1 LRHSNIAK
9 YKQLIAHTVS
19 PISGRNG
26 ASVCS
31 SRNIPLTTAKYSQTQ
46 NRKTNR
52 ILPLLASLVCL
63 SSAHSAFS
71 QQIQGTDSPS
81 TQSNAF
87 SFSIPAQDANEALT
101 ELAKQAN
108 TTLLFPFDLAKR
120 VKTNALEGTFTLN
133 EALVQLLEG
142 TELAV
147 VTDESG
153 ALSIRSRASLV
164 AKAPQKKEEESVP
177 EDTGN
182 ALEKIAVVGTRSSPR
197 SVVDSPVPLD
207 IIGSQALSSQGNAD
221 VLAMLSVMVPSLNV
235 NDQPINDAS
244 SLVRPA
250 NLRGMSSD
258 HTLLLL
264 NGKRRHR
271 SAVITFLGGG
281 LSDGAQGPDISVIPA
296 YALQQVEVLRDGAS
310 AQYGSDAIAGVINF
324 VLKDDNHGGSIAL
337 RSGLYSEGD
346 GELVQFQ
353 GNKGFDLGDNGFINA
368 TVEYRQQKGTSR
380 SVQRDDAAELI
391 AQGNNFISSPSQIW
405 GALDVNEDIK
415 FAVNSG
421 ITLASGSELYSF
433 ATGAQR
439 DIEGGFY
446 FRNPQTREGVFS
458 RTDSTT
464 GERRLIVADLDG
476 LDNGITCPSIT
487 LSNANVLSDPNYLL
501 IADNSTALGA
511 NCFAFNEWFPG
522 GFTPRFGGTITDG
535 AIVFGMR
542 KELSQGWAMDASATL
557 GYSDIEYTIANTV
570 NPSLG
575 PQSPTE
581 FSPGSVSQV
590 ERTVNLDFAKLIQ
603 TIFDDPVS
611 IAVGLEW
618 RKETYFQKAGDEA
631 SYIAGPFALEPPLG
645 LVQGF
650 SIGSN
655 GFPGYQPQ
663 SAGHWSR
670 NNWALYADMEFYLTE
685 AWQFA
690 VATRVE
696 HFSDFGSTFDGKLST
711 RYKIDDRF
719 ALRGSINTGFK
730 APTVGQSNVIN
741 VTTAY
746 GLNGLEDQ
754 ATLPPTD
761 LISIQLGATPLTPEE
776 SVNFSLG
783 GVMQFNEQF
792 FATIDYFNI
801 RLTDR
806 ISTTSAIPLTE
817 QDINALIAQGR
828 PDAVKYNAAKYFTND
843 FDTRTQGIDV
853 VVNYGFALN
862 DWQNTLLLAY
872 NWTDT
877 QVERVTLYPALID
890 GVISMQPN
898 LTGARIR
905 MLEDN
910 LPAHRGNIT
919 LEQIRGKWAFTWRL
933 NYYGEFYEDHLDAS
947 AGMDIIGGALTTFD
961 AQVAWQLSESVRATL
976 GAQNLFDSLPDVNP
990 FSGEV
995 GALYPPTS
1003 PSGINGAFYYLGL
1016 EYNFK

>member
-1 LRHSNIAK
+1 MPLSVAIACAS
-9 YKQLIAHTVS
+9 IAQQV
-19 PISGRNG
+19 
-26 ASVCS
+26 AAQ
-31 SRNIPLTTAKYSQTQ
+31 TTNQTAES
-46 NRKTNR
+46 
-52 ILPLLASLVCL
+52 ID
-63 SSAHSAFS
+63 SSAF
-71 QQIQGTDSPS
+71 T
-81 TQSNAF
+81 
-87 SFSIPAQDANEALT
+87 FSIPAQDANEALT

-147 VTDESG
+147 VTDETG

-164 AKAPQKKEEESVP
+164 AKEKPQEPQEDEP
-177 EDTGN
+177 QDTGN

-324 VLKDDNHGGSIAL
+324 VLKNSNQGGSVAF

-346 GELVQFQ
+346 GELFQ
-353 GNKGFDLGDNGFINA
+353 IQANKGFSLGNDGFVNA
-368 TVEYRQQKGTSR
+368 TVEYRQQNGTSR
-380 SVQRDDAAELI
+380 SVQRDDAASLI
-391 AQGNNFISSPSQIW
+391 AQGNTFIDNPSQIW
-405 GALDVNEDIK
+405 GALDVNEDVK
-415 FAVNSG
+415 FAMNSG
-421 ITLASGSELYSF
+421 LTLASGAELYSF
-433 ATGAQR
+433 ATTAKR
-439 DIEGGFY
+439 EIEGGFY
-446 FRNPQTREGVFS
+446 YRNPQTREGVFS
-458 RTDSTT
+458 RTDSVT
-464 GERRLIVADLDG
+464 GERRLIIADLDG
-476 LDNGITCPSIT
+476 IDNGIQCPSIS
-487 LSNANVLSDPNYLL
+487 LSDADVLQDPNYLL
-501 IADNSTALGA
+501 IADNSTSLGA

-522 GFTPRFGGTITDG
+522 GFTPRFGGTITDASMVLG
-535 AIVFGMR
+535 VR
-542 KELSQGWAMDASATL
+542 KELSSGWAMDASASV
-557 GYSDIEYTIANTV
+557 GYSDIEYTISETV

-575 PQSPTE
+575 PQSPTQ

-590 ERTVNLDFAKLIQ
+590 ERTLNLDFAKLIQ
-603 TIFDDPVS
+603 TIFEDPVS

-618 RKETYFQKAGDEA
+618 RKETYFQKAGDEP
-631 SYIAGPFALEPPLG
+631 SYVAGPFALEPPLG
-645 LVQGF
+645 LIQGF

-670 NNWALYADMEFYLTE
+670 NNWALYADLEFYVSE
-685 AWQFA
+685 GWQFA

-696 HFSDFGSTFDGKLST
+696 HFSDFGSTFDGKLSS
-711 RYKIDDRF
+711 RYKIDDTF

-746 GLNGLEDQ
+746 GPNGLEDQ

-761 LISIQLGATPLTPEE
+761 LISVQLGATPLTPEE

-783 GVMQFNEQF
+783 AVMQFNDSF
-792 FATIDYFNI
+792 FATVDYFNI
-801 RLTDR
+801 RLSDR

-828 PDAVKYNAAKYFTND
+828 SDAVKYNAAKYFTND
-843 FDTRTQGIDV
+843 FDTNTQGLDV
-853 VVNYGFALN
+853 VVNYGFSIN
-862 DWQNTLLLAY
+862 DWQNTLLFAY

-877 QVERVTLYPALID
+877 QVERVTLYPALVD
-890 GVISMQPN
+890 GVIVMQPN
-898 LTGARIR
+898 LTHARIR

-919 LEQIRGKWAFTWRL
+919 LEQAVGDWALTWRL
-933 NYYGEFYEDHLDAS
+933 NYYGAFYEDHLDAS
-947 AGMDIIGGALTTFD
+947 AGMDIEGEALTTFD
-961 AQVAWQLSESVRATL
+961 AQVAWQFSPHVRATL
-976 GAQNLFDSLPDVNP
+976 GAQNLFDSLPDINP

-1016 EYNFK
+1016 EYSFD

>member
-1 LRHSNIAK
+1 
-9 YKQLIAHTVS
+9 
-19 PISGRNG
+19 
-26 ASVCS
+26 
-31 SRNIPLTTAKYSQTQ
+31 
-46 NRKTNR
+46 
-52 ILPLLASLVCL
+52 
-63 SSAHSAFS
+63 
-71 QQIQGTDSPS
+71 
-81 TQSNAF
+81 
-87 SFSIPAQDANEALT
+87 
-101 ELAKQAN
+101 
-108 TTLLFPFDLAKR
+108 
-120 VKTNALEGTFTLN
+120 
-133 EALVQLLEG
+133 
-142 TELAV
+142 
-147 VTDESG
+147 
-153 ALSIRSRASLV
+153 
-164 AKAPQKKEEESVP
+164 
-177 EDTGN
+177 
-182 ALEKIAVVGTRSSPR
+182 
-197 SVVDSPVPLD
+197 
-207 IIGSQALSSQGNAD
+207 
-221 VLAMLSVMVPSLNV
+221 
-235 NDQPINDAS
+235 
-244 SLVRPA
+244 
-250 NLRGMSSD
+250 
-258 HTLLLL
+258 
-264 NGKRRHR
+264 
-271 SAVITFLGGG
+271 
-281 LSDGAQGPDISVIPA
+281 
-296 YALQQVEVLRDGAS
+296 
-310 AQYGSDAIAGVINF
+310 
-324 VLKDDNHGGSIAL
+324 
-337 RSGLYSEGD
+337 
-346 GELVQFQ
+346 
-353 GNKGFDLGDNGFINA
+353 
-368 TVEYRQQKGTSR
+368 
-380 SVQRDDAAELI
+380 
-391 AQGNNFISSPSQIW
+391 
-405 GALDVNEDIK
+405 
-415 FAVNSG
+415 
-421 ITLASGSELYSF
+421 
-433 ATGAQR
+433 
-439 DIEGGFY
+439 
-446 FRNPQTREGVFS
+446 
-458 RTDSTT
+458 
-464 GERRLIVADLDG
+464 VADLDG

-487 LSNANVLSDPNYLL
+487 LGNANVLSDPNYLL

-575 PQSPTE
+575 PQSPIE

-919 LEQIRGKWAFTWRL
+919 LEQIRGKWAFTWRF
-933 NYYGEFYEDHLDAS
+933 N
-947 AGMDIIGGALTTFD
+947 
-961 AQVAWQLSESVRATL
+961 
-976 GAQNLFDSLPDVNP
+976 
-990 FSGEV
+990 
-995 GALYPPTS
+995 
-1003 PSGINGAFYYLGL
+1003 
-1016 EYNFK
+1016 

>member
-1 LRHSNIAK
+1 MCKFS
-9 YKQLIAHTVS
+9 
-19 PISGRNG
+19 
-26 ASVCS
+26 
-31 SRNIPLTTAKYSQTQ
+31 
-46 NRKTNR
+46 R
-52 ILPLLASLVCL
+52 ILSLSALHIASGFFL
-63 SSAHSAFS
+63 SIAPAPTLHA
-71 QQIQGTDSPS
+71 QTDSPS
-81 TQSNAF
+81 QSPDQTEPKLGAY
-87 SFSIPAQDANEALT
+87 SFSIPAQNANEALT

-108 TTLLFPFDLAKR
+108 TTLLFPFDLAKK

-133 EALVQLLEG
+133 EALAQLLEG

-153 ALSIRSRASLV
+153 AVSIRSRSSLV
-164 AKAPQKKEEESVP
+164 AKETQTQDTEKKTDEG
-177 EDTGN
+177 GN
-182 ALEKIAVVGTRSSPR
+182 GLEKIAVVGTRNSPR
-197 SVVDSPVPLD
+197 SAVDSPVPLD
-207 IIGSQALSSQGNAD
+207 VIGSETLNSQGNSD
-221 VLAMLSVMVPSLNV
+221 VLSMLSVMVPSLNV

-296 YALQQVEVLRDGAS
+296 YALKQVEVLRDGAA

-324 VLKDDNHGGSIAL
+324 VLKDAREGGHVAL
-337 RSGLYSEGD
+337 KVGGYSEGD
-346 GELVQFQ
+346 GELFQVQL
-353 GNKGFDLGDNGFINA
+353 NKGFAIGEDGFLNA
-368 TVEYRQQKGTSR
+368 TAEYRQQNGTSR
-380 SVQRDDAAELI
+380 SVQRIDAQNLI
-391 AQGNNFISSPSQIW
+391 DQGNVFIASPSQVW

-415 FAVNSG
+415 
-421 ITLASGSELYSF
+421 LALNAGADISSKSQFYSF
-433 ATGAQR
+433 ATAAR
-439 DIEGGFY
+439 REINGGFY

-458 RTDSTT
+458 RTDPNT
-464 GERRLIVADLDG
+464 GESRLIVADLDG
-476 LDNGITCPSIT
+476 LESGIACPSIT
-487 LSNANVLSDPNYLL
+487 LSSNSVLLDPTYQL
-501 IADNSTALGA
+501 IADNTTALGA

-522 GFTPRFGGTITDG
+522 GFTPKFGGTITDASVAMG
-535 AIVFGMR
+535 V
-542 KELSQGWAMDASATL
+542 KHELPNGWAMDASATL
-557 GYSDIEYTIANTV
+557 GYSDIEYTISNTV

-575 PQSPTE
+575 PQTPTS
-581 FSPGSVSQV
+581 FSPGGVSQV
-590 ERTVNLDFAKLIQ
+590 ERTLNLDFNKLIQ

-618 RKETYFQKAGDEA
+618 RKETYFQKSGDEA

-645 LVQGF
+645 LNQGF

-670 NNWALYADMEFYLTE
+670 SNWAVYADLEFYVTE
-685 AWQFA
+685 AWQFG

-711 RYKIDDRF
+711 RYKLNDTF
-719 ALRGSINTGFK
+719 ALRGSVNTGFK

-746 GLNGLEDQ
+746 GVNGLEDQ

-761 LISIQLGATPLTPEE
+761 LISLQLGATPLTPEE

-783 GVMQFNEQF
+783 LVMQASENF
-792 FATIDYFNI
+792 FATLDYFNI
-801 RLTDR
+801 RLSDR
-806 ISTTSAIPLTE
+806 ISTTSAIPLTDD
-817 QDINALIAQGR
+817 DISALIAQGR
-828 PDAVKYNAAKYFTND
+828 PDAAKYNAAKYFTND
-843 FDTRTQGIDV
+843 FDTKTQGVDL
-853 VVNYGFALN
+853 VVNYNFALA
-862 DWQNTLLLAY
+862 DWSNSLLLAF

-877 QVERVTLYPALID
+877 QVERVTLYPAQVGDEIRLL
-890 GVISMQPN
+890 PN
-898 LTGARIR
+898 LTQARIR

-910 LPAHRGNIT
+910 LPAHRGSIT
-919 LEQIRGKWAFTWRL
+919 LEQSKGNWAFTWRL

-947 AGMDIIGGALTTFD
+947 AGMDIYGNALTTFD
-961 AQVAWQLSESVRATL
+961 AQVAWKVLPQTQVTL
-976 GAQNLFDSLPDVNP
+976 GAQNLFDSLPNENP
-990 FSGEV
+990 FQGEV

-1003 PSGINGAFYYLGL
+1003 PSGINGAFYYAGI
-1016 EYNFK
+1016 EYTFN

>member
-1 LRHSNIAK
+1 MCKFS
-9 YKQLIAHTVS
+9 
-19 PISGRNG
+19 
-26 ASVCS
+26 
-31 SRNIPLTTAKYSQTQ
+31 
-46 NRKTNR
+46 R
-52 ILPLLASLVCL
+52 ILSLSALHIASGFFLFIAPAPTL
-63 SSAHSAFS
+63 HA
-71 QQIQGTDSPS
+71 QTDSPS
-81 TQSNAF
+81 QSPDQTEPKLGAY
-87 SFSIPAQDANEALT
+87 SFSIPAQNANEALT

-108 TTLLFPFDLAKR
+108 TTLLFPFDLAKK

-133 EALVQLLEG
+133 EALAQLLEG

-153 ALSIRSRASLV
+153 AVSIRSRSSLV
-164 AKAPQKKEEESVP
+164 AKETQTQDTEKKTDEG
-177 EDTGN
+177 GN
-182 ALEKIAVVGTRSSPR
+182 GLEKIAVVGTRNSPR
-197 SVVDSPVPLD
+197 SAVDSPVPLD
-207 IIGSQALSSQGNAD
+207 VIGSETLNSQGNSD
-221 VLAMLSVMVPSLNV
+221 VLSMLSVMVPSLNV

-296 YALQQVEVLRDGAS
+296 YALKQVEVLRDGAA

-324 VLKDDNHGGSIAL
+324 VLKDAREGGHVAL
-337 RSGLYSEGD
+337 KVGGYSEGD
-346 GELVQFQ
+346 GELFQVQL
-353 GNKGFDLGDNGFINA
+353 NKGFAIGEDGFLNA
-368 TVEYRQQKGTSR
+368 TAEYRQQNGTSR
-380 SVQRDDAAELI
+380 SVQRIDAQNLI
-391 AQGNNFISSPSQIW
+391 DQGNVFIASPSQVW

-415 FAVNSG
+415 
-421 ITLASGSELYSF
+421 LALNAGADISSKSQFYSF
-433 ATGAQR
+433 ATAAR
-439 DIEGGFY
+439 REINGGFY

-458 RTDSTT
+458 RTDPNT
-464 GERRLIVADLDG
+464 GESRLIVADLDG
-476 LDNGITCPSIT
+476 LESGIACPSIT
-487 LSNANVLSDPNYLL
+487 LSSNSVLLDPTYQL
-501 IADNSTALGA
+501 IADNTTALGA

-522 GFTPRFGGTITDG
+522 GFTPKFGGTITDASVAMG
-535 AIVFGMR
+535 V
-542 KELSQGWAMDASATL
+542 KHELPNGWAMDASATL
-557 GYSDIEYTIANTV
+557 GYSDIEYTISNTV

-575 PQSPTE
+575 PQTPTS
-581 FSPGSVSQV
+581 FSPGGVSQV
-590 ERTVNLDFAKLIQ
+590 ERTLNLDFNKLIQ

-618 RKETYFQKAGDEA
+618 RKETYFQKSGDEA

-645 LVQGF
+645 LNQGF

-670 NNWALYADMEFYLTE
+670 SNWAVYADLEFYVTE
-685 AWQFA
+685 AWQFG

-711 RYKIDDRF
+711 RYKLNDIF
-719 ALRGSINTGFK
+719 ALRGSVNTGFK

-746 GLNGLEDQ
+746 GVNGLEDQ

-761 LISIQLGATPLTPEE
+761 LISLQLGATPLTPEE

-783 GVMQFNEQF
+783 LVMQASENF
-792 FATIDYFNI
+792 FATLDYFNI
-801 RLTDR
+801 RLSDR
-806 ISTTSAIPLTE
+806 ISTTSAIPLTDD
-817 QDINALIAQGR
+817 DISALIAQGR
-828 PDAVKYNAAKYFTND
+828 PDAAKYNAAKYFTND
-843 FDTRTQGIDV
+843 FDTKTQGVDL
-853 VVNYGFALN
+853 VVNYNFALA
-862 DWQNTLLLAY
+862 DWSNSLLLAF

-877 QVERVTLYPALID
+877 QVERVTLYPAQVGDEIRLL
-890 GVISMQPN
+890 PN
-898 LTGARIR
+898 LTQARIR

-910 LPAHRGNIT
+910 LPAHRGSIT
-919 LEQIRGKWAFTWRL
+919 LEQSKGNWAFTWRL

-947 AGMDIIGGALTTFD
+947 AGMDIYGNALTTFD
-961 AQVAWQLSESVRATL
+961 AQVAWKVLPQTQVTL
-976 GAQNLFDSLPDVNP
+976 GAQNLFDSMPNENP
-990 FSGEV
+990 FQGEV

-1003 PSGINGAFYYLGL
+1003 PSGINGAFYYAGI
-1016 EYNFK
+1016 EYTFN